1 MFFGSSVYKEIITAA
16 SERLAGFN
24 AFIFPS
30 EIGSAF
36 VTIMCTGNWGRGR
49 RYLGSF
55 SVWVP
60 LESMAAQHWMWGAV
74 SKSPC
79 LDEREAGSIKQPSI
93 SPAAGHGGP
102 PAPLH
107 ADAFA
112 CENPSTQGKLTSGI
126 TWGDTASANFPH
138 MLLSFKKYFPESKS
152 LSVMTLFILKRSDL
166 ASTGY
171 LPPGPVPCS
180 HCQVTLFT
188 NLNVKMKE

>member
-1 MFFGSSVYKEIITAA
+1 MFFGSSVYKEIITTA

-36 VTIMCTGNWGRGR
+36 VTITHPGNWGRGR

-79 LDEREAGSIKQPSI
+79 LDEWEVGSIKQPSI

-107 ADAFA
+107 AEAFA

-126 TWGDTASANFPH
+126 TRDDTQPSSHTGF
-138 MLLSFKKYFPESKS
+138 S
-152 LSVMTLFILKRSDL
+152 LSRNIFLKAKAWVLWHFLYWREVTWPARVTCRQGQFPALTARLHFSLIL
-166 ASTGY
+166 
-171 LPPGPVPCS
+171 
-180 HCQVTLFT
+180 
-188 NLNVKMKE
+188 M